1 MPFQRHLPRIRRLS
15 RAQLLTLTTWRW
27 ASVKFEQTVRPDAVL
42 EQVALHA
49 TLATLRELKDPFQ
62 LFARH
67 AEAHPEFSLIQS
79 LASGGYAHDTL
90 AHDILDTAFWLR
102 WNELTS
108 SPAGGAADH
117 EHQNPDVGSSSG

>member
-1 MPFQRHLPRIRRLS
+1 MPFQHRPRIRRMT

-27 ASVKFEQTVRPDAVL
+27 AAIKVHQNIGPHDVF

-49 TLATLRELKDPFQ
+49 TLATLRELRDPFQ

-67 AEAHPEFSLIQS
+67 AEAHPEFSLIRS
-79 LASGGYAHDTL
+79 LAPGDYAHDTL

-108 SPAGGAADH
+108 SSAGGAADH
-117 EHQNPDVGSSSG
+117 EQQNPDAGSSSG